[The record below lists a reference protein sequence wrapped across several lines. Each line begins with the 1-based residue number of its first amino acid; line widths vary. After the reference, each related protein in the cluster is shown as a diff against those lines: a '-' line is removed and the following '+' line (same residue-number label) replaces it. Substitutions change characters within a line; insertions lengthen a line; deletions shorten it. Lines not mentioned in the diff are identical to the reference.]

1 MTNITQCV
9 IYIITQCVN
18 YFKGDG
24 MEEYIIKKYLNRKL
38 YDTKEK
44 KYVNLSEISR
54 LIREGID
61 LKVIDNHSK
70 KDITSLVLA
79 QIIVEQE
86 KTKKIMLP
94 SLLSPLNLLRKGGGS
109 MFFLTK
115 KMLLAGI
122 GILSLT
128 REKAEKITED
138 LIKRGEVNESESKE
152 FVMELLDKAEKEK
165 NRLIEKIKPDI
176 EKEIE
181 KTNYSLKD
189 SVINLEKKIDDLSN
203 KIEQIK
209 KKIKTK

>member
-1 MTNITQCV
+1 
-9 IYIITQCVN
+9 
-18 YFKGDG
+18 

-70 KDITSLVLA
+70 KDITPLVLA

-94 SLLSPLNLLRKGGGS
+94 SLLSPLNLLGKGGES
-109 MFFLTK
+109 MLFLTK

-128 REKAEKITED
+128 REKAEKIAED
-138 LIKRGEVNESESKE
+138 LIKRGEINNSESKE

-165 NRLIEKIKPDI
+165 NKLIEKIKPDI

-181 KTNYSLKD
+181 KINYSLRD
-189 SVINLEKKIDDLSN
+189 SVVNLEKKIDDLSN
-203 KIEQIK
+203 KIDQIK

>member
-1 MTNITQCV
+1 
-9 IYIITQCVN
+9 
-18 YFKGDG
+18 
-24 MEEYIIKKYLNRKL
+24 MEEYIIKKYLNCKL

>member
-1 MTNITQCV
+1 V
-9 IYIITQCVN
+9 SIISRE
-18 YFKGDG
+18 KWE

-70 KDITSLVLA
+70 KDITPLVLA

-94 SLLSPLNLLRKGGGS
+94 SLLSPLNLLGKGGES
-109 MFFLTK
+109 MLFMTK
-115 KMLLAGI
+115 KMILAGI

-128 REKAEKITED
+128 REKAEKIAED
-138 LIKRGEVNESESKE
+138 LIKRGEINNSESKE

-165 NRLIEKIKPDI
+165 NKLIEKIKPDI

-181 KTNYSLKD
+181 KINYSLKD
-189 SVINLEKKIDDLSN
+189 SVVNLEKKIDDLSN
-203 KIEQIK
+203 KIDQIK

>member
-1 MTNITQCV
+1 
-9 IYIITQCVN
+9 
-18 YFKGDG
+18 

-54 LIREGID
+54 LIREGVD

-70 KDITSLVLA
+70 KDITPLVLA

-94 SLLSPLNLLRKGGGS
+94 SLLSPLSLLGKGGES
-109 MFFLTK
+109 MLFLTK

-128 REKAEKITED
+128 REKAEKIAED
-138 LIKRGEVNESESKE
+138 LIKRGEINNSESKE

-165 NRLIEKIKPDI
+165 NKLIEKIKPDI

-181 KTNYSLKD
+181 KINYSLKD
-189 SVINLEKKIDDLSN
+189 SVVNLEKKIDDLSN
-203 KIEQIK
+203 KIEQISK
-209 KKIKTK
+209 KNKKEIKNK

>member
-1 MTNITQCV
+1 M
-9 IYIITQCVN
+9 
-18 YFKGDG
+18 
-24 MEEYIIKKYLNRKL
+24 
-38 YDTKEK
+38 
-44 KYVNLSEISR
+44 
-54 LIREGID
+54 ID
-61 LKVIDNHSK
+61 KQSK
-70 KDITSLVLA
+70 KDISPLVLA

-165 NRLIEKIKPDI
+165 NRLIEKINPDI
-176 EKEIE
+176 E
-181 KTNYSLKD
+181 
-189 SVINLEKKIDDLSN
+189 
-203 KIEQIK
+203 
-209 KKIKTK
+209 

>member
-1 MTNITQCV
+1 
-9 IYIITQCVN
+9 
-18 YFKGDG
+18 

-70 KDITSLVLA
+70 KDITPLVLA

-94 SLLSPLNLLRKGGGS
+94 SLLSPLNLLGKGGES
-109 MFFLTK
+109 MLFLTK

-128 REKAEKITED
+128 REKAEKIAED
-138 LIKRGEVNESESKE
+138 LIKRGEINNSESKE

-165 NRLIEKIKPDI
+165 NKLIEKIKPDI

-181 KTNYSLKD
+181 KINYSLRD
-189 SVINLEKKIDDLSN
+189 SVVNLEKKIDDLSN
-203 KIEQIK
+203 KIEQISK
-209 KKIKTK
+209 KNKNEIKNK

>member
-1 MTNITQCV
+1 MV
-9 IYIITQCVN
+9 V
-18 YFKGDG
+18 
-24 MEEYIIKKYLNRKL
+24 EEYIIKKYLNRKL

-70 KDITSLVLA
+70 KDITPLVLA

-94 SLLSPLNLLRKGGGS
+94 SLLSPLNLLGKGGES
-109 MFFLTK
+109 MLFLTK

-128 REKAEKITED
+128 REKAEKIAED
-138 LIKRGEVNESESKE
+138 LIKRGEINNSESKE

-165 NRLIEKIKPDI
+165 NKLIEKIKPDI

-181 KTNYSLKD
+181 KINYSLRD
-189 SVINLEKKIDDLSN
+189 SVVNLEKKIDDLSN
-203 KIEQIK
+203 KIEQISK
-209 KKIKTK
+209 KTKMK

>member
-1 MTNITQCV
+1 
-9 IYIITQCVN
+9 
-18 YFKGDG
+18 
-24 MEEYIIKKYLNRKL
+24 
-38 YDTKEK
+38 
-44 KYVNLSEISR
+44 
-54 LIREGID
+54 
-61 LKVIDNHSK
+61 
-70 KDITSLVLA
+70 
-79 QIIVEQE
+79 
-86 KTKKIMLP
+86 
-94 SLLSPLNLLRKGGGS
+94 

>member
-1 MTNITQCV
+1 
-9 IYIITQCVN
+9 
-18 YFKGDG
+18 

-70 KDITSLVLA
+70 KDITPLVLA

-94 SLLSPLNLLRKGGGS
+94 SLLSPLNLLGKGGES
-109 MFFLTK
+109 MLFLTK

-128 REKAEKITED
+128 REKAEKIAED
-138 LIKRGEVNESESKE
+138 LIKRGEINNSESKE

-165 NRLIEKIKPDI
+165 NKLIEKIKPDI

-181 KTNYSLKD
+181 KINYSLKD
-189 SVINLEKKIDDLSN
+189 SVVNLEKKIDDLSN

>member
-1 MTNITQCV
+1 MS
-9 IYIITQCVN
+9 IISRE
-18 YFKGDG
+18 KWE

-70 KDITSLVLA
+70 KDITPLVLA

-94 SLLSPLNLLRKGGGS
+94 SLLSPLNLLGKGGES
-109 MFFLTK
+109 MLFLTK

-128 REKAEKITED
+128 REKAEKIAED
-138 LIKRGEVNESESKE
+138 LIKRGEINNSESKE

-165 NRLIEKIKPDI
+165 NKLIEKIKPDI

-181 KTNYSLKD
+181 KINYSLRD
-189 SVINLEKKIDDLSN
+189 SVVNLEKKIDDLSN
-203 KIEQIK
+203 KIEQISK
-209 KKIKTK
+209 KNKNEIKNK

>member
-1 MTNITQCV
+1 V
-9 IYIITQCVN
+9 SIISRE
-18 YFKGDG
+18 KWE

-70 KDITSLVLA
+70 KDITPLVLA

-94 SLLSPLNLLRKGGGS
+94 SLLSPLNLLGKGGES
-109 MFFLTK
+109 MLFLTK

-128 REKAEKITED
+128 REKAEKIAED
-138 LIKRGEVNESESKE
+138 LIKRGEINNSESKE

-165 NRLIEKIKPDI
+165 NKLIEKIKPDI

-181 KTNYSLKD
+181 KINYSLRD
-189 SVINLEKKIDDLSN
+189 SVVNLEKKIDDLSN
-203 KIEQIK
+203 KIEQISK
-209 KKIKTK
+209 KNKNEIKNK